1 MLIVELNSTVASD
14 AIRRAILELTDAK
27 PLFTDIR
34 EYMIEATRKRFMVGE
49 APDGSKWAPKRQST
63 LDHYKRLGYGSI
75 DRLRPLVGPG
85 RRLSREING
94 KGAEGL
100 AGQAFSHGAVIG
112 SALIYSAVMQEGAEK
127 GAFGKDRRG
136 HMVPW
141 GRIPARVWLGI
152 SSQDEKAIVQ
162 IAEDRL
168 GAALD
173 R

>member
-1 MLIVELNSTVASD
+1 MLIVELNSTVARD

-34 EYMIEATRKRFMVGE
+34 EYMIEATRKRFMAGE

-63 LDHYKRLGYGSI
+63 LDRYKRLGYGSLA
-75 DRLRPLVGPG
+75 RLQPLVGPG

-94 KGAEGL
+94 KGADGL
-100 AGQAFSHGAVIG
+100 GGQAYSHGAVIG

-136 HMVPW
+136 HFLPW
-141 GRIPARVWLGI
+141 GRIPARVWLGV
-152 SSQDEKAIVQ
+152 SSEDEKAIVS
-162 IAEDRL
+162 IAEERL
-168 GAALD
+168 ADALNG
-173 R
+173 